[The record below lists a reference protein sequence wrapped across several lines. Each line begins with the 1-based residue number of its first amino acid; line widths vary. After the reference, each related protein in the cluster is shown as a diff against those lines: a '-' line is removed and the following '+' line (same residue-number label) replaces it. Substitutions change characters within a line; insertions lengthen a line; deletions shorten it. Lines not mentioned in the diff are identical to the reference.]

1 MEQVASDKI
10 FNIERNI
17 ATLSDKDNITKEFN
31 LIKYKDLK
39 NTILDIRKWD
49 NSNDDKQMLKG
60 ITLTDDEARKLK
72 DALIEYYNE
81 KDGTSNQEQS
91 KLF

>member
-1 MEQVASDKI
+1 MASNKI

>member
-1 MEQVASDKI
+1 MASDKI

-17 ATLSDKDNITKEFN
+17 ATLSNKDNITKEFN
-31 LIKYKDLK
+31 LVKYKDLK
-39 NTILDIRKWD
+39 NAILDIRKWD
-49 NSNDDKQMLKG
+49 NSNNDKSMLKG

-81 KDGTSNQEQS
+81 KDKASA
-91 KLF
+91 

>member
-1 MEQVASDKI
+1 MATDKI
-10 FNIERNI
+10 FTIVENI
-17 ATLSDKDNITKEFN
+17 ATLSDKDNISKEFN

-39 NTILDIRKWD
+39 NNILDIRKWD

-72 DALIEYYNE
+72 DALNKYY
-81 KDGTSNQEQS
+81 GTNTQEA
-91 KLF
+91 

>member
-1 MEQVASDKI
+1 MASDKI

-17 ATLSDKDNITKEFN
+17 ATLSNKDNITKEFN

-39 NTILDIRKWD
+39 HTILDIRKWD
-49 NSNDDKQMLKG
+49 NSNNDKSMLKG

-81 KDGTSNQEQS
+81 KDKSE
-91 KLF
+91 

>member
-1 MEQVASDKI
+1 MASDKI

-81 KDGTSNQEQS
+81 KDETSNQEQS

>member
-1 MEQVASDKI
+1 MASDKI

-49 NSNDDKQMLKG
+49 NSNNDKSMLKG